1 MFVFTMVDKLLT
13 GKKPPDEINVIA
25 KLNESKS
32 LKSKIFKIKK
42 IPNVNN
48 IYKTNIF
55 DDCFNVSAVLKDKK
69 FVKDF
74 FKLLSK
80 MLINKIIENKKYK
93 PPSHWDEDLHN
104 IKLWSICL
112 ILSKILN
119 PVDVKPEIDSK

>member
-1 MFVFTMVDKLLT
+1 MFVLTMLDRLLT
-13 GKKPPDEINVIA
+13 GKKPPDEINVNA

-32 LKSKIFKIKK
+32 LKSKKFKIKK

-48 IYKTNIF
+48 IYKINIF

-80 MLINKIIENKKYK
+80 MLISKIIENKKYK
-93 PPSHWDEDLHN
+93 PPTHWDEDLHK
-104 IKLWSICL
+104 IKL
-112 ILSKILN
+112 
-119 PVDVKPEIDSK
+119 

>member
-1 MFVFTMVDKLLT
+1 MLVFTMVDKLFT

-32 LKSKIFKIKK
+32 LKLKIFKIKK

-48 IYKTNIF
+48 IYKINIF

-74 FKLLSK
+74 FKLVSK

-104 IKLWSICL
+104 IKL
-112 ILSKILN
+112 
-119 PVDVKPEIDSK
+119 